1 MSEIEDDL
9 RATAEAIISDAEKV
23 KGIEQEKL
31 DLPPGD
37 ARIPELAD
45 EAEEVAERI
54 LQEATVEREL
64 AARAGG
70 GGGLALPKSPGRR
83 SNAARPDAAAWS
95 RHRGPRTARLP
106 WPTSALPAFACWSQR
121 VSMSACA
128 FVGRTVMRASVV
140 TRRL

>member
-64 AARAGG
+64 AAKQAEEAG
-70 GGGLALPKSPGRR
+70 
-83 SNAARPDAAAWS
+83 
-95 RHRGPRTARLP
+95 
-106 WPTSALPAFACWSQR
+106 
-121 VSMSACA
+121 
-128 FVGRTVMRASVV
+128 
-140 TRRL
+140 